1 MKRFL
6 TILAAVG
13 ALLGL
18 PACDS
23 DLEKVYYDEA
33 FSKPAVLQGIG
44 SSYVLEA
51 SQADRPAITFAWQ
64 KPQLGFPASVTTD
77 LQMDVAGND
86 FANPRTLAST
96 KTGDT
101 CSLLT
106 ADLNETVLQLMASRP
121 AENGSLA
128 VEFRL
133 VSTISASQPP
143 LYSNRVF
150 TTITPYVE

>member
-6 TILAAVG
+6 TIFVAVG

-44 SSYVLEA
+44 PGYVLEA
-51 SQADRPAITFAWQ
+51 SQADRPAITFVWQ

-77 LQMDVAGND
+77 LQMDVAGNG

-101 CSLLT
+101 CSLIT
-106 ADLNETVLQLMASRP
+106 ADLNGAVLQLMASQP
-121 AENGSLA
+121 AGNGSLT

-143 LYSNRVF
+143 LYSNIV
-150 TTITPYVE
+150 TTTVTPYTE